1 MSPPPAPELSQQHA
15 ARRRA
20 LAHKIVSRHKNY
32 AAMGGLV
39 PLPVVNIA
47 GVTAINLRMV
57 KQLSEL
63 YQVPFERDRTR
74 SLIVGLIGGAVPTGV
89 GAATSST
96 LMWIVPGGMLLALG
110 ATALTAGALTR
121 GIGLVFIDSFESG
134 ARQTARRLEPDTS
147 AIHRSSP
154 RRQRPVR
161 DRSFTK
167 LDSRFRGNER
177 LVFVT
182 YGFRAVKPIMADMP
196 PCEVPSWIS
205 RSSSTNVTSRKSPNA
220 FSSIARV

>member
-1 MSPPPAPELSQQHA
+1 MTRKPLPKAITRPLGKLRGFDTGVAADTATAAPSAAVAFDKVEAEPALAVSSAPIANDVAAPAPELSQKFA

-20 LAHKIVSRHKNY
+20 LAYKIVSRHKNY

-47 GVTAINLRMV
+47 GIAAINLHMV

-89 GAATSST
+89 GTATSST
-96 LMWIVPGGMLLALG
+96 LMWIVPGGMLLGLG

-121 GIGLVFIDSFESG
+121 GIGLVFIESFERG
-134 ARQTARRLEPDTS
+134 AD
-147 AIHRSSP
+147 
-154 RRQRPVR
+154 
-161 DRSFTK
+161 
-167 LDSRFRGNER
+167 
-177 LVFVT
+177 
-182 YGFRAVKPIMADMP
+182 
-196 PCEVPSWIS
+196 
-205 RSSSTNVTSRKSPNA
+205 
-220 FSSIARV
+220 